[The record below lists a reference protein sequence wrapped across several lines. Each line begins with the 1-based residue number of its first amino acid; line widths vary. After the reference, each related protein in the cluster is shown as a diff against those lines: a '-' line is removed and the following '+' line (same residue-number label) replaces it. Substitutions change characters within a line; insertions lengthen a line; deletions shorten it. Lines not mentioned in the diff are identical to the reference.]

1 MSSAKRTILA
11 LRKIKS
17 HFAPSRIFYVS
28 LRGPMAD
35 PPPSTMAAPAAADPS
50 RALPQARTS
59 TVDLSTQQATKNFVS
74 RDYDLTIRAY
84 FPPPT
89 ASTKFNPISVMTTL
103 FRTMLKDESSLVLC
117 SLDNE
122 KQIVLAKDSLPI
134 GEKAFKQYFKVSA
147 ARSERQN
154 SSHVCIGCQLLSN
167 RSLSSIKF
175 KSKDGNLL
183 AWLKQQRIFIES
195 DGLGLDRPMTIGYFT
210 KIATDLTH
218 LANSRDHRANQLML
232 VEIDV
237 DTVVALAPH
246 LKEAQ
251 LEAMS
256 NGDEYDTLPE
266 FEVYRTH
273 LTHGRAPS
281 QVKTDVIGVK
291 CAHRDA
297 KLLNEF
303 LTRMATTITNQRD
316 GVFVPKGAVHM
327 LGPQTYEQV
336 LKDHNFFLTTVA
348 TVPVN
353 LEYRAW
359 FAIIDPNNA
368 SETDPTT
375 LYDHLI
381 RKTWFLR
388 IEEVERRKCLIVT
401 TKPNLP
407 EARAWLDTNLEP
419 LIRKSI
425 PDGIDPPA
433 SQLPRRLDK
442 PVYSASSL
450 SYADVLKKQFS
461 IASNAT
467 TTNADHN
474 RPPRKRHAASII
486 DYDSDTS
493 LDAPASN
500 KTVNNLTSNQ
510 NNSQPAN
517 AATTN
522 HEYTAELQSIKTEL
536 TALKAMITEA
546 VEQFKTTIATLA
558 TTPRSFSS
566 NMDTDATGV
575 DESIE
580 HHTKTQTQLEFAD
593 LIQDLKLEIATIV
606 TESRALFKQQLLL
619 TPTNRCHSS
628 PVT

>member
-1 MSSAKRTILA
+1 
-11 LRKIKS
+11 
-17 HFAPSRIFYVS
+17 
-28 LRGPMAD
+28 MAD

-154 SSHVCIGCQLLSN
+154 SSHVCIGCRLLSN

-218 LANSRDHRANQLML
+218 LANFRDHLVNQLML

-256 NGDEYDTLPE
+256 NGDDYDTLPE

-303 LTRMATTITNQRD
+303 LMRMATTITNQRD

-522 HEYTAELQSIKTEL
+522 HEYTAELQTIKTEL

-558 TTPRSFSS
+558 TTTRSFSS

>member
-1 MSSAKRTILA
+1 VKPTWIDVRSPL
-11 LRKIKS
+11 
-17 HFAPSRIFYVS
+17 
-28 LRGPMAD
+28 
-35 PPPSTMAAPAAADPS
+35 STMAAPAAADPS

-59 TVDLSTQQATKNFVS
+59 TVDLSTQQATKNFVT

-89 ASTKFNPISVMTTL
+89 ASTKFNPISAMTTL

-117 SLDNE
+117 SLDND
-122 KQIVLAKDSLPI
+122 KQIVLATDLLPI

-154 SSHVCIGCQLLSN
+154 SSHVCIGCRLLSN

-175 KSKDGNLL
+175 KSTDGNLL

-218 LANSRDHRANQLML
+218 LANFRDHLVNQLML

-256 NGDEYDTLPE
+256 NGDDYDTLPE

-359 FAIIDPNNA
+359 FAIIDPNNV

-407 EARAWLDTNLEP
+407 EAREWLDTHLEP

-522 HEYTAELQSIKTEL
+522 QEYTAELQSIKTEL

-558 TTPRSFSS
+558 TNTRSFSS

-575 DESIE
+575 EESIE